1 MLVHRHGQKKKKKKI
16 KYWQEIRTK
25 DLRCKI
31 QNIWFDEVKCCQ
43 LQVSSANNFSCV
55 LLLKHCLPDLR
66 DFFIISPR
74 PPPPPPLLLAARIHT
89 SYCSLRSPCS
99 LCLCSSAALVQNTV
113 TSGKRGGL
121 SSLLGESTTSRDAL
135 SVSLWRSLSVF
146 VSLVSNR
153 LFVISEIEHFK
164 NSTWSQPPP

>member
-1 MLVHRHGQKKKKKKI
+1 MLVHRWPKKI

-25 DLRCKI
+25 DLCVKI
-31 QNIWFDEVKCCQ
+31 QNIWFDKVKCCQ
-43 LQVSSANNFSCV
+43 LQVSGVNNFSCV

-66 DFFIISPR
+66 DFFDNK
-74 PPPPPPLLLAARIHT
+74 PPPCPPPPLLLAARIHT

-121 SSLLGESTTSRDAL
+121 SSLLGEHNKQRCLLHLFMTLSLRLCLSR
-135 SVSLWRSLSVF
+135 
-146 VSLVSNR
+146 
-153 LFVISEIEHFK
+153 FK
-164 NSTWSQPPP
+164 